1 MKFLS
6 SCKKFDDDVFFS
18 QFLIDMIFVYEI
30 EI

>member
-6 SCKKFDDDVFFS
+6 SCKKFDDDASLS
-18 QFLIDMIFVYEI
+18 QFRIDMIFVYEI